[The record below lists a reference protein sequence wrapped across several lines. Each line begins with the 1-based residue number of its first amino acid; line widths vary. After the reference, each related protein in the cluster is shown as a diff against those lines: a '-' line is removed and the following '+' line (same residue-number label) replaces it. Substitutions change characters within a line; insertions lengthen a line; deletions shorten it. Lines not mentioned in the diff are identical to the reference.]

1 MKKII
6 SLIVFCLILFS
17 SACFASSLGKSWI
30 FVQDVH
36 LVRQGETLDS
46 IAQDFMKK
54 NTYGQREIRE
64 FTEGIR
70 ELNSWLEKR
79 DIHYADILYI
89 NYWIKKDVVRF

>member
-17 SACFASSLGKSWI
+17 SACFASSLSKPWI

-54 NTYGQREIRE
+54 NTYGQREIHE
-64 FTEGIR
+64 FTEGIK
-70 ELNSWLEKR
+70 ELNPWLEKR
-79 DIHYADILYI
+79 DIHYANILYI
-89 NYWIKKDVVRF
+89 NYWIKKDAVIF